1 MRNQVPSDHQI
12 AALVELN
19 TFDASPHLWE
29 RERLLRT
36 ISRLDEK
43 LHRGRTP
50 SVFQNLKALS
60 NKSIESEPVSPG
72 TADDEQDE
80 AA

>member
-1 MRNQVPSDHQI
+1 MTKGNIMRNQVPSQQ
-12 AALVELN
+12 LN
-19 TFDASPHLWE
+19 TFDARPTLGE

-36 ISRLDEK
+36 ISRLDER

-50 SVFQNLKALS
+50 SVVQNCKALS
-60 NKSIESEPVSPG
+60 DKSIESEPMSSG
-72 TADDEQDE
+72 SAEDEQDE